1 MTSLS
6 RSWHRWA
13 ATASVACVARLVAVA
28 DWWRGWPKVINCSCQ
43 WFTFWTYLITVNLFS
58 LYLINFMFHTTLDT
72 VGNILTVNYKSMK
85 YDVNSLSQGSVS
97 TLFRWGEDIIRDFR
111 VCVKSVLPAYSSAK
125 IIRNQTSF
133 SRVMTTN
140 VLSRFCESQCIYIFG
155 GSCPLTEYCHVQNSL
170 CVHLCTIA
178 QVSRA
183 ISSQLR
189 HLSTIGKNLL
199 SSNTFSTRP
208 VNMVNFGPLTA
219 EIDSG
224 VWGTPTNFNGFCVLA
239 ALLHGI

>member
-170 CVHLCTIA
+170 CV
-178 QVSRA
+178 QVLPS
-183 ISSQLR
+183 I
-189 HLSTIGKNLL
+189 
-199 SSNTFSTRP
+199 
-208 VNMVNFGPLTA
+208 
-219 EIDSG
+219 
-224 VWGTPTNFNGFCVLA
+224 LA
-239 ALLHGI
+239 ALLRGTPAAGVSQTAAWYKKWDYGTFADGATYVWLGGHQVGHRPTF